1 MDKEELDEAKE
12 MMELMKVWELENLVT
27 NLTEPELLEY
37 CFELLDKRR

>member
-27 NLTEPELLEY
+27 NLREPELLEY